1 MKALFDTHCLLWWLS
16 DPGQLNPRV
25 RTLLAENENELYLS
39 AISALE
45 IAIKWQLG
53 KLTLP
58 EPPET
63 FVSRVVREQSLIP
76 LPVRQDH
83 ALAVASL
90 PRKHGDP
97 FDRVLVCQS
106 LIEDFPIITADRA
119 FRNYDVR
126 LIWAGRRAAR

>member
-1 MKALFDTHCLLWWLS
+1 MKALFDTHCLLWWLP
-16 DPGQLNPRV
+16 DPGQLNARV
-25 RTLLAENENELYLS
+25 RTLLAANENELYLS

-45 IAIKWQLG
+45 IAIKWRLE

-58 EPPET
+58 EAPET

-90 PRKHGDP
+90 PRKHSDP
-97 FDRVLVCQS
+97 FDVCS
-106 LIEDFPIITADRA
+106 SARASSRISRSSRPTAP
-119 FRNYDVR
+119 F
-126 LIWAGRRAAR
+126 AATTC

>member
-1 MKALFDTHCLLWWLS
+1 MKALLATHCLLWWLS
-16 DPGQLNPRV
+16 DPGQLNTRV

-45 IAIKWQLG
+45 ISIKWQLG

-58 EPPET
+58 EHPET
-63 FVSRVVREQSLIP
+63 FASRVVREQSLIP

-97 FDRVLVCQS
+97 FDRVLICQS

-119 FRNYDVR
+119 FRSYDVR
-126 LIWAGRRAAR
+126 LIWAGRRATR

>member
-1 MKALFDTHCLLWWLS
+1 MKVLLDTHCLLWWLS
-16 DPGQLNPRV
+16 DPGRLNARV
-25 RTLLAENENELYLS
+25 RTMLAENENELYLS

-58 EPPET
+58 EPPEI

-83 ALAVASL
+83 ALAIASL
-90 PRKHGDP
+90 PREHGDP
-97 FDRVLVCQS
+97 FDRVLICQS
-106 LIEDFPIITADRA
+106 RIEDFPIITADRA
-119 FRNYDVR
+119 FRSYDVR
-126 LIWAGRRAAR
+126 LIWAARRAVR